1 MAQKKQLIFA
11 GVVLCLLAMAWGFYQ
26 YNKPRS
32 GVEAAHTDTSIT
44 ADSLYSH
51 FAGNEQQAN
60 QLFSNKVV
68 EVTGVVALVQPGQGS
83 ASVILSAHNDMG
95 GGINC
100 SLAAGQQADNLLVGQ
115 PVKIKGRCTGYLM
128 DVNLVDAVFV
138 KRK

>member
-1 MAQKKQLIFA
+1 MKRKKQLIIA
-11 GVVLCLLAMAWGFYQ
+11 GAVLCLLAAAWGFYL

-32 GVEAAHTDTSIT
+32 GVNALQADTSIT

-60 QLFSNKVV
+60 QLFGNKVV
-68 EVTGVVALVQPGQGS
+68 EVSGVVALVQPGQQG
-83 ASVILSAHNDMG
+83 ASVILAAKNDMG

-100 SLAAGQQADNLLVGQ
+100 SLASGQQADNLLVGQ

-138 KRK
+138 NRK